1 MEDAFGD
8 APLSSPLREM
18 VVSDSVVAVVPSDSF
33 MVAVEEA
40 GHVVLVWP
48 QVGLGVLFSPST
60 IYILFPYSFRILVQN
75 RVYILEYDKNT
86 APK

>member
-8 APLSSPLREM
+8 APLSSPLQEM

-48 QVGLGVLFSPST
+48 QAAV
-60 IYILFPYSFRILVQN
+60 
-75 RVYILEYDKNT
+75 
-86 APK
+86 